1 MITIPKIAN
10 ITDIRYSWSSLIAEI
25 EREQQ
30 PLLVV
35 DRSRPKAVILPINL
49 AEKIFS
55 LPAKKTMTKKFKFL
69 SYPLGKLK
77 TKLSREFIYE

>member
-10 ITDIRYSWSSLIAEI
+10 ITDIRYSWTALISEI
-25 EREQQ
+25 EKEQQ

-49 AEKIFS
+49 AQKILQ
-55 LPAKKTMTKKFKFL
+55 LPVKKNPTKKFQFR
-69 SYPLGKLK
+69 SYPFGKLK
-77 TKLSREFIYE
+77 IKLTREYIYD

>member
-10 ITDIRYSWSSLIAEI
+10 ITDIRYSWTSLISEI
-25 EREQQ
+25 EKEQQ

-49 AEKIFS
+49 AQKIFQ
-55 LPAKKTMTKKFKFL
+55 LPMKKNPTNKFKFR
-69 SYPLGKLK
+69 SYHLGKLK
-77 TKLSREFIYE
+77 INLTREYIYD